1 MAHFPLFIS
10 IEGRKCLLAGGGRVA
25 LRKVRTLLAYKADVM
40 VVALSLDPDLAEL
53 LPEGAFRKGLLEEK
67 DLEDA
72 ALVVAATSSR
82 PENHRIAMLC
92 RERNIPV
99 NVIDCPDECSFLFPA
114 VVKRGDVS
122 IGINTG
128 ARSPGL
134 SRHIRRKIGDAV
146 PDWYGDLADR
156 IGEIRDELKRHV
168 PDEAARRRMLS
179 ETLERSLREGR
190 VPGRDEIEEMLNS
203 LDYHGTI
210 S

>member
-1 MAHFPLFIS
+1 MAYFPLFIN
-10 IEGRKCLLAGGGRVA
+10 IEGRKCILAGGGRVA
-25 LRKVRTLLAYKADVM
+25 MRKAKTLLAYKADVR
-40 VVALSLDPDLAEL
+40 VIALSLFPGLAEL

-82 PENHRIAMLC
+82 SENHRIAMLC
-92 RERNIPV
+92 MERNIPV

-128 ARSPGL
+128 GRSPGL
-134 SRHIRRKIGDAV
+134 SRHIRRKIGDTV

-168 PDEAARRRMLS
+168 SDEAARRRMLS
-179 ETLERSLREGR
+179 EILKRSLREER
-190 VPGRDEIEEMLNS
+190 VPGREEIQEMLNS
-203 LDYHGTI
+203 VDYHGTI